1 MTKAQRTL
9 YWREFSAVK
18 RVYPEADRHDL
29 HVQALGQDKSS
40 NDLGNADLDKVL
52 AVFRAISRPSDLD
65 GQVQQVEQP
74 LRRSRW
80 AMEQVMLCLALY
92 VDHPDAYRDAII
104 RDRWP
109 THTVRTLSAD
119 QLRHVRMTIWDRLNA
134 ADTGFR
140 NQAGH
145 SLHEMCIRAGA
156 RCSCAACSKARAP
169 RPSTTQTVAA

>member
-9 YWREFSAVK
+9 YWREFAAVK

-29 HVQALGQDKSS
+29 HVQALGADKSS

-65 GQVQQVEQP
+65 GQVHQAEQP
-74 LRRSRW
+74 LRRARW
-80 AMEQVMLCLALY
+80 AMDQVMLCLALY
-92 VDHPDAYRDAII
+92 VDHAEAYRDAII

-119 QLRHVRMTIWDRLNA
+119 QLRHVRMTIWARINA

-140 NQAGH
+140 NQYGETIH
-145 SLHEMCIRAGA
+145 QMCVRAGA
-156 RCSCAACSKARAP
+156 RCSCAACSKARSP
-169 RPSTTQTVAA
+169 LPTERPAFAA